1 MSQKFSGPPLKE
13 QITDFQLGPI
23 LAILRE
29 LQPFILEPVLEQG
42 GTPTDPAIDGGV
54 KSSAASTFIRA
65 CSRIDSILGDEAR
78 WTLKSRD
85 TLVQELIK
93 TQKAQR
99 KFIEVQEQSSLML
112 QAPHY
117 VLRPTLAITGG
128 RYVAYF
134 GSLTE
139 AGQAIVG
146 QGDTP
151 NEALDDFDDAFN
163 RTPNEQIF
171 LIAEKQ
177 GVDLKPKSDDK

>member
-1 MSQKFSGPPLKE
+1 MSKQMYVPLKE
-13 QITDFQLGPI
+13 EITDRQIGPI
-23 LAILRE
+23 LAVLRE
-29 LQPFILEPVLEQG
+29 LQPFILEPVLEAG
-42 GTPTDPAIDGGV
+42 ETPKDKSFDGGV
-54 KSSAASTFIRA
+54 ASSAATTFMKA
-65 CSRIDSILGDEAR
+65 CSRLDFLLDDSSR
-78 WTLKSRD
+78 WTLKTHN
-85 TLVQELIK
+85 TLVAEMVK

-99 KFIEVQEQSSLML
+99 RFIEVQEQSSLML

-117 VLRPTLAITGG
+117 VLRPTLAISGG
-128 RYVAYF
+128 RYVAFF

-171 LIAEKQ
+171 LVAEKA
-177 GVDLKPKSDDK
+177 GVDIKPKQE